1 MTNVVVFINLLCAFQ
16 FEKQI
21 NFIRPKSS
29 AIFFH
34 TVRPARV
41 CLIRYCMTLPFEF
54 QILIASIMCSFSKDD
69 WTELAIMAEVKL
81 FGFMSFAFTIVMR
94 FSSIVGS
101 IKRRVS
107 TLTKCQDYAFWE

>member
-1 MTNVVVFINLLCAFQ
+1 MTINLLCAFQ

-29 AIFFH
+29 VIFF
-34 TVRPARV
+34 VRLARV

-81 FGFMSFAFTIVMR
+81 FGFMSLCFYAFTIVMR
-94 FSSIVGS
+94 SSSIVGS
-101 IKRRVS
+101 TSS
-107 TLTKCQDYAFWE
+107 T